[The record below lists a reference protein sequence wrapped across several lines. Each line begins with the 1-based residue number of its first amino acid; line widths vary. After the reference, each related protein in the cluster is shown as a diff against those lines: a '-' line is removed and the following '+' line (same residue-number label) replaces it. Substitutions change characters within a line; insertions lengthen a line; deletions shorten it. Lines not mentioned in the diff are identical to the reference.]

1 MEKKTTLSIILV
13 IVLTVIIVTIIKVNN
28 SEDNLTQKSSN
39 LNNNNTTGSGILY
52 SDVNGDLNVDPI
64 INYLTA
70 PGTITAFIGT
80 TIPNG
85 WIECNGSELSKS
97 EYSVLYSVIG
107 DTYGTSSNSNNFIL
121 PDFRGRVLMTAG
133 SGLDNNGNQGGS
145 TTYSVG
151 NKGGEYYHHLTE
163 NEMPSHNHG
172 YTDGSDKSGNPDGAA
187 DTDGSAHPRQYWR
200 GTKTSYTTV
209 TGGHAYHNIMQ
220 PYIVVKHIL
229 FTGKES

>member
-1 MEKKTTLSIILV
+1 MEKKPLSIILV
-13 IVLTVIIVTIIKVNN
+13 IVLTVIIVTIIKVNK
-28 SEDNLTQKSSN
+28 SEDNLTQKSSG
-39 LNNNNTTGSGILY
+39 LNNNNTTGSGVLY
-52 SDVNGDLNVDPI
+52 SDANGDLNVDPI

-85 WIECNGSELSKS
+85 WVECDGSPLSKT

-107 DTYGTSSNSNNFIL
+107 DTYGVDTYNFYL

-151 NKGGEYYHHLTE
+151 SKGGEYYHHLTE
-163 NEMPSHNHG
+163 NEMPNHTHG
-172 YTDGSDKSGNPDGAA
+172 YTDGYDKSGNPDGAA

-200 GTKTSYTTV
+200 GTKTSTTSA